1 MIQIVSDTMLAMHW
15 RYAKQKFD
23 INVHDAE
30 FGYDTGSPEYHQ
42 WFADFGVNKPLLGY
56 AEYQVPAVYSHLY
69 RRNDGFEIW
78 KPHYEL
84 DLWLNGPLDPL
95 RTYKLIRSEY
105 RGDGTTI
112 STGLGM
118 LFERQL
124 DMGMFLMCWQEH

>member
-15 RYAKQKFD
+15 RHAKSKFD

-42 WFADFGVNKPLLGY
+42 WFDDFGVSKPLLGY

-69 RRNDGFEIW
+69 RRNDEFEVWISQDQL
-78 KPHYEL
+78 HA
-84 DLWLNGPLDPL
+84 WLTGSLDPQ
-95 RTYKLIRSEY
+95 RTYKFIRSEY
-105 RGDGTTI
+105 RGGGTSI
-112 STGLGM
+112 LTGLGM
-118 LFERQL
+118 VFERQS